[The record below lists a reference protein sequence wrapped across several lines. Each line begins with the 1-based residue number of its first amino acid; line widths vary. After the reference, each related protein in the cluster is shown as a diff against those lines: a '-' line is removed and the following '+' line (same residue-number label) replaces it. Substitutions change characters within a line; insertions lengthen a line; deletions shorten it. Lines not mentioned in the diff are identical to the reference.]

1 MRICII
7 GSGGVGGY
15 FGGRLA
21 ASGTEV
27 AFVARGAHLAALR
40 TNGLRVESALG
51 AVHVQPVEATDDP
64 KTLGPCDLVII
75 AVKLWGTADAI
86 DAAVP
91 VMRERSAIVSLQNG
105 VQAVRLLAERF
116 GRERVLGGLAQISAL
131 IESPGVIRHNGTLQR
146 LVFGELDGSRSA
158 RAEALLAAC
167 LAAGIDAHLSDSIE
181 RAIWEKFVF
190 LVGLSATTTLT
201 RCPLG
206 PVREN
211 PLTRALL
218 LQVMS
223 EAAALGRARGVA
235 LPEDS
240 AERQLAFMDTLP
252 RELVASMLGDLRR
265 GNPLELEWLSGTVAR
280 DSDELGIPAPANSFV
295 RAALTL
301 HAGGGGE

>member
-40 TNGLRVESALG
+40 ANGLRVESALG
-51 AVHVQPVEATDDP
+51 AVHVQPVEVSDDP
-64 KTLGPCDLVII
+64 KTLGPCDLAII
-75 AVKLWGTADAI
+75 AVKLWATAGAI
-86 DAAVP
+86 EAAVP
-91 VMRERSAIVSLQNG
+91 VMREHSAIVSLQNG
-105 VQAVRLLAERF
+105 VEAVSLLSERF

-158 RAEALLAAC
+158 RAETFLAAC
-167 LAAGIDAHLSDSIE
+167 LAAGIDAHLSDNIE

-190 LVGLSATTTLT
+190 LVGLSGTTALT

-240 AERQLAFMDTLP
+240 AARQLAFMDTLP

-280 DSDELGIPAPANSFV
+280 ASDELGLSAPANGFV